1 MDKLRAL
8 QYFVTAAEEHSFTG
22 AARRLE
28 VSVPA
33 IAKLITALERHLGAS
48 LFDRSSQGLELTAD
62 GQGYLESCRPLLE
75 QLAAADEA
83 LGDAS
88 SRPRG
93 TLVLGA
99 PAFLAQHCIV
109 PALPRFH
116 ARYPEIRIDI
126 RAVDPVA
133 NAEASAIDVF
143 VVLGWPKQ
151 TDLVHRR
158 IGQTRLLACAAPG
171 YWTAHGMP
179 QRPQDLKRHLCLLF
193 RNPSGTVLDLWQFQ
207 RGEENESV
215 AVGGWLV
222 SDHRDVVLDTAV
234 AGEGVARLSDL
245 TVRTHLQSGRLVP
258 ALLDW
263 EMQDSPPINLLY
275 RPNHRRIA
283 RVRLFIEFVS
293 GLFREL
299 EAERD
304 GGGVPRLFAPPPQ
317 WQLHRY
323 AYGSAASRTRG

>member
-33 IAKLITALERHLGAS
+33 IAKLVTALEGQLGAS
-48 LFDRSSQGLELTAD
+48 LFVRSKQGLALTAD

-75 QLAAADEA
+75 QLEVADEA
-83 LGDAS
+83 LGGAS

-93 TLVLGA
+93 TLAVGA

-116 ARYPEIRIDI
+116 ARYPEIRIDF
-126 RAVDPVA
+126 RFVDPVA
-133 NAEASAIDVF
+133 DTEAGAIDVF

-158 IGQTRLLACAAPG
+158 IGQTQLLACAAPR
-171 YWTAHGMP
+171 YWAAHGVP

-193 RNPSGTVLDLWQFQ
+193 RNPSGTVLDLWRFR
-207 RGEENESV
+207 RGDELESI
-215 AVGGWLV
+215 AVGGRLV
-222 SDHRDVVLDTAV
+222 SDYRDVVLDMAL

-263 EMQDSPPINLLY
+263 EMEDSPPINLLY
-275 RPNHRRIA
+275 RSNHRRIA
-283 RVRLFIEFVS
+283 RVRLFIDFVTE
-293 GLFREL
+293 LFREL

-304 GGGVPRLFAPPPQ
+304 GGVVARLFASPPQ
-317 WQLHRY
+317 WHLRRY
-323 AYGSAASRTRG
+323 GHGSAAARTRG